1 MRFFNRDSLDYEF
14 KDKFE
19 AGLILTGSDAKS
31 LRTQGVQFNGSKV
44 EIIDGIPTVFNLT
57 IEPYKFAQ
65 SQEVDKTKERKI
77 LLSSKEIAKLQS
89 LRNQKYMIIPISIF
103 LKHNWFKMEVGVG
116 RKLRKYEKKE
126 KIKSKDYR
134 REQK

>member
-19 AGLILTGSDAKS
+19 AGLVLTGSDAKS
-31 LRTQGVQFNGSKV
+31 LRTQGVQFNGSKI
-44 EIIDGIPTVFNLT
+44 EIIDGIPTVFNLS

-103 LKHNWFKMEVGVG
+103 LKHNWFKMEIGVG

-126 KIKSKDYR
+126 KIKSKDFK
-134 REQK
+134 REQS